1 MKLWNPLSATRL
13 VSNAALSRHFAQI
26 AAGFA
31 LAGDTLSAREY
42 VELAFLAAD
51 GDENLALPRLDERRV
66 APTCG
71 S

>member
-1 MKLWNPLSATRL
+1 VKLWNPLSATRL

-51 GDENLALPRLDERRV
+51 GDENLVQPHPDEQRV

>member
-1 MKLWNPLSATRL
+1 MALWNPLSATKCI
-13 VSNAALSRHFAQI
+13 SNAALSRHFARI

-42 VELAFLAAD
+42 VELAFAAAD
-51 GDENLALPRLDERRV
+51 GDETMLRPPSDQRRV
-66 APTCG
+66 